1 MPRSEPNL
9 DKLVRDIL
17 LDVALLKWFATHRRP
32 QAAIMAIEL
41 AQAQASPDEQAV
53 LGFLATHIGVGPPA

>member
-1 MPRSEPNL
+1 MTDPNL

-17 LDVALLKWFATHRRP
+17 LDVALLKWFAAHRRP

-41 AQAQASPDEQAV
+41 AQEQASSDEHAV
-53 LGFLATHIGVGPPA
+53 LGFLATHISAAT

>member
-1 MPRSEPNL
+1 MSEPNL

-17 LDVALLKWFATHRRP
+17 LDVALLKWFATHHPP

-41 AQAQASPDEQAV
+41 AQEQASPDELAV
-53 LGFLATHIGVGPPA
+53 LAWLAKHISV